1 MHVHLDPVGGIA
13 GDMFVAALVD
23 AWPELVSE
31 LPALLAAAGL
41 PETVSMQCQP
51 HTDHGLRGTC
61 LQVHD
66 TGVQPHPHV
75 HFRSIRERL
84 WNSALPARVKERA
97 VSLFTLLAEA
107 EAQVHGIPM
116 DEVVFH
122 EVGAWDS
129 IADIVAAAFLIDA
142 LAVAS
147 WSISPLPLGS
157 GFVKTEHGLLP
168 VPAPATA
175 LLLKDFVVH
184 DDGRAGERIT
194 PTGAAILKYL
204 LPADHPPVSPMML
217 GRTGIG
223 FGSRRLDGIAN
234 VLRLIVLE
242 ELPERHT
249 DEVAVIHFE
258 VDDQPAEDLALGLE
272 RLRNLPTVIDVIQI
286 PVVAKC
292 GRLATQIQMLA
303 RPEALDSVLIQCFLE
318 TTTLGLRWQIV
329 RRSVL
334 ERQSLEY
341 REDGQPIRVKIAQRP
356 DGVLTAKAELR
367 DVAHLG
373 GFAERAR
380 RRQSAEGGILRKRE
394 KDDE

>member
-31 LPALLAAAGL
+31 LPALLAVAGL
-41 PETVSMQCQP
+41 PETMSVQCQS
-51 HTDHGLRGTC
+51 HTDHGLRGTRF
-61 LQVHD
+61 QVHD
-66 TGVQPHPHV
+66 TGAQLHPHV
-75 HFRSIRERL
+75 RFRSIRERL

-97 VSLFTLLAEA
+97 VSIFTLLAEA

-129 IADIVAAAFLIDA
+129 MADIVAAAFLIDT
-142 LAVAS
+142 LAVAN

-157 GFVKTEHGLLP
+157 GLVKTEHGLLP
-168 VPAPATA
+168 VPAPATT

-204 LPADHPPVSPMML
+204 LPAYRPPAFPMML

-272 RLRNLPTVIDVIQI
+272 RLRDLPTVIDVIQI
-286 PVVAKC
+286 PVVAKR

-303 RPEALDSVLIQCFLE
+303 HPEALDSVLAQCFLE

-329 RRSVL
+329 RRSL
-334 ERQSLEY
+334 LKRQSLEY
-341 REDGQPIRVKIAQRP
+341 SEDGQPIRVKIAQRP
-356 DGVLTAKAELR
+356 DGVMTAKAELR
-367 DVAHLG
+367 DVAQLG

-380 RRQSAEGGILRKRE
+380 RRQSAERGILGKRE

>member
-31 LPALLAAAGL
+31 LPALLAVAGL
-41 PETVSMQCQP
+41 PETVSMRCQS
-51 HTDHGLRGTC
+51 HTDHGLRGTRF
-61 LQVHD
+61 QVHD
-66 TGVQPHPHV
+66 TGAQPHPHV
-75 HFRSIRERL
+75 RFRSIRERL

-97 VSLFTLLAEA
+97 VSIFTLLAEA
-107 EAQVHGIPM
+107 EAQVHGIPI

-129 IADIVAAAFLIDA
+129 MADIVAAAFLIDT
-142 LAVAS
+142 LAVAN

-157 GFVKTEHGLLP
+157 GLVKTEHGLLP
-168 VPAPATA
+168 VPAPATT

-204 LPADHPPVSPMML
+204 LPAYRPPAFPMML

-272 RLRNLPTVIDVIQI
+272 RLRDLPTVIDVIQI
-286 PVVAKC
+286 PVVAKR

-303 RPEALDSVLIQCFLE
+303 HPEALDSVLAQCFLE

-329 RRSVL
+329 RRSL
-334 ERQSLEY
+334 LKRQSLEY
-341 REDGQPIRVKIAQRP
+341 SEDGQPIRVKIAQRP
-356 DGVLTAKAELR
+356 DGVMTAKAELR
-367 DVAHLG
+367 DVAQLG

-380 RRQSAEGGILRKRE
+380 RRQSAERGILGKRE